1 MHILALPIPK
11 VKMKRR
17 SFVKGSLIS
26 GAAAAIAP
34 VTAMAKPEFDR
45 PPYLEHYEL
54 RVYTFKNEQQQK
66 TTEDF
71 FRDVFV
77 PTVKQQIHEP
87 VGVFTELNPTG
98 QTRLYVLIPFNIYV
112 SAEMF
117 YYQLETNK
125 EYWTKGA
132 AFLNA
137 PAANPPFEQMD
148 TSLMK
153 AFVTMRMKELP
164 PREKRI
170 FELRQYKSASEAA
183 GKKKIEMFND
193 KGEIDI
199 FKRLGF
205 KPVFFAETI
214 YGDNR
219 PNLTYMVTFKDMED
233 KAAHWKSFVDDP
245 EWKKISSVPEYAD
258 ALLVSKITSTMLVPT
273 DYSTI

>member
-1 MHILALPIPK
+1 MQ
-11 VKMKRR
+11 RR

-34 VTAMAKPEFDR
+34 AVTMAQSKPVKDKI
-45 PPYLEHYEL
+45 PYVEHYEL
-54 RVYTFKNEQQQK
+54 RVYTFKDENQQK
-66 TTEDF
+66 ITEDF
-71 FRDVFV
+71 YRDVFV
-77 PTVKQQIHEP
+77 PLIKQNRYEP
-87 VGVFTELNPTG
+87 VGVFTELHPAG
-98 QTRLYVLIPFNIYV
+98 QTKLFVLIPYNTYV
-112 SAEMF
+112 HAEGQ
-117 YYQLETNK
+117 YYFLEDNK
-125 EYWTKGA
+125 DYWARGA
-132 AFLNA
+132 AYLNA
-137 PAANPPFEQMD
+137 PANTPAFEHLE
-148 TSLMK
+148 TSMLK
-153 AFVTMRMKELP
+153 AFKRTPIKQLP
-164 PREKRI
+164 PREQRI

-193 KGEIDI
+193 QGEIAI

-219 PNLTYMVTFKDMED
+219 PNLTYMITFKDLDD

-273 DYSTI
+273 DYSGI